1 MDVRKTLIN
10 NCDSPEFT
18 HADYRKAIHDH
29 NNCCLCGSA
38 LIFTYEIDPQK
49 GYLVEESQC
58 PECLVRTKANG
69 YHIQ

>member
-10 NCDSPEFT
+10 NTDTVEFAH
-18 HADYRKAIHDH
+18 HAYEKTIREH
-29 NNCCLCGSA
+29 NHCCLCGTA
-38 LIFTYEIDPQK
+38 LIFTYEVDPIE

-69 YHIQ
+69 HTIQ